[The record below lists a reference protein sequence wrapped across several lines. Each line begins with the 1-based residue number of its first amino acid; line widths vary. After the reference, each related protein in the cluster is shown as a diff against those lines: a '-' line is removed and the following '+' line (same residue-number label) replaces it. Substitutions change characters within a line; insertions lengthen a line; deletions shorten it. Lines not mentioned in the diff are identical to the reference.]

1 VPLVDHRDRDLRALL
16 EVTRPI
22 TPEEMAELQLE
33 QGYADRALSI
43 YDELA
48 EREPANTAYATRRA
62 WLARIV
68 ARSPGPRRARRSTPA
83 SAGPQAAA
91 SETGPLQIGPRQTGP
106 LQTGPLQIGEER
118 TLNGLGPASEREP
131 ALVRRLPIVG
141 VR

>member
-1 VPLVDHRDRDLRALL
+1 MAFVDQRDRDLRALL

-48 EREPANTAYATRRA
+48 EREPTNTAYATRRA

-68 ARSPGPRRARRSTPA
+68 ARSPAPRRTPPPSTGPLHDRKSRRPGRSSPT
-83 SAGPQAAA
+83 
-91 SETGPLQIGPRQTGP
+91 ERTGPLQLPSQAT
-106 LQTGPLQIGEER
+106 EER
-118 TLNGLGPASEREP
+118 TLEGLGPAAEAHEP
-131 ALVRRLPIVG
+131 ARVRKLPIVG

>member
-1 VPLVDHRDRDLRALL
+1 VDHRDRDLRALL

-22 TPEEMAELQLE
+22 TLEEMAELQLE

-48 EREPANTAYATRRA
+48 EREPANAAYATRRA

-68 ARSPGPRRARRSTPA
+68 ARSPGPRRARRSAPVPTG
-83 SAGPQAAA
+83 SLQAAA
-91 SETGPLQIGPRQTGP
+91 SETGPLQIGQLR
-106 LQTGPLQIGEER
+106 IGEEH
-118 TLNGLGPASEREP
+118 TLNGLGPKSEEEP

>member
-48 EREPANTAYATRRA
+48 ERDPGNAAYATRRA

-68 ARSPGPRRARRSTPA
+68 ARSAGPRRARRSTSA
-83 SAGPQAAA
+83 STGPVQAAV
-91 SETGPLQIGPRQTGP
+91 SETGPLQISPRQTGA
-106 LQTGPLQIGEER
+106 LQTGEDR
-118 TLNGLGPASEREP
+118 TLNGLGPTSEEEP